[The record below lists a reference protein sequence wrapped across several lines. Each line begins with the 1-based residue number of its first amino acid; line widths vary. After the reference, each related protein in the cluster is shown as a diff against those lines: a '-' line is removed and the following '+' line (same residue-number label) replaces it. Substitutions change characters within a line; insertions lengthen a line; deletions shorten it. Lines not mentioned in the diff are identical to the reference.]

1 MNAGYSNRTPG
12 QNLTAIL
19 RRRWMIVAASV
30 VLTAL
35 AAYAF
40 SKAQTPKYKATATL
54 LELKNP
60 QQLVDNLTQANT
72 SQPSTFDL
80 TTGKGLASL
89 RVVAQQASA
98 AMRGRLSPDE
108 IRSRVAIA
116 SDSSSADASSALV
129 NITATDTD
137 PRLAAQTATTF
148 SQTFIAFLK
157 AADQSAYTD
166 AARLV
171 SDRLNSLQAA
181 HGPTSEVQTLQTRL
195 NDLRNLAALQT
206 GGLKLVQPAETP
218 KSQVS
223 PRPARNAA
231 LGIIGGL
238 ILGIALALGVDALDR
253 RVRDSDEFE
262 HIFRRPILGH
272 IPESRG
278 IEGQGQGLNS
288 LRAPDVEAF
297 RILRANLR
305 YAAGSGRAK
314 RLLVTSATPGEGK
327 STIAWNLALIA
338 ARGGGRVLLIEADLR
353 QPKITARYMG
363 ASKRVGLSHVLS
375 GQASPEEALIDYS
388 DLADTST
395 LGGEFGQLCVML
407 AGGTPPNPAE
417 LLDSPEMGRM
427 LDQLTEH
434 FDLVIIDAP
443 PPSVVADPI
452 PLFRLVDGVIV
463 VGRLNYSD
471 RRALA
476 QHRDQLESIGASVVG
491 LAINGVEVDGKS
503 GYASYY

>member
-1 MNAGYSNRTPG
+1 VNAGYGQRHPG

-19 RRRWMIVAASV
+19 RRRWVIVAAAV

-35 AAYAF
+35 AAYAS
-40 SKAQTPKYKATATL
+40 SKAQTPQYKATATL

-60 QQLVDNLTQANT
+60 QDLVNNLAQSN
-72 SQPSTFDL
+72 SGQSTDFNL

-98 AMRGRLSPDE
+98 AMRGRLTPDQV
-108 IRSRVAIA
+108 RSSVAIG
-116 SDSSSADASSALV
+116 SSSSADTSSALV
-129 NITATDTD
+129 NVTATNTD

-171 SDRLNSLQAA
+171 NDRLNSVLASNGSKAEVAALQ
-181 HGPTSEVQTLQTRL
+181 SRL

-218 KSQVS
+218 KSQIS
-223 PRPARNAA
+223 PKPARNAA
-231 LGIIGGL
+231 LGVIAGL

-253 RVRDSDEFE
+253 RVRDADEFE
-262 HIFRRPILGH
+262 LIFRRPILGH
-272 IPESRG
+272 IPESKG
-278 IEGQGQGLNS
+278 IEGQGPGLNS

-305 YAAGSGRAK
+305 YASGSGRAK
-314 RLLVTSATPGEGK
+314 RLLVTSAAPGEGK

-353 QPKITARYMG
+353 QPKITARFVG
-363 ASKRVGLSHVLS
+363 TSKRPGLSHVLS
-375 GQASPEEALIDYS
+375 GQASPEQALIDYA
-388 DLADTST
+388 DLTDTST

-407 AGGTPPNPAE
+407 AGGTPPNPTE
-417 LLDSPEMGRM
+417 LLESPEMGAM
-427 LDQLTEH
+427 LDQLTQH

-452 PLFRLVDGVIV
+452 PLFRLVDGVII

-476 QHRDQLESIGASVVG
+476 QHRDQLESIGATVVG
-491 LAINGVEVDGKS
+491 LAINGVEADGKKS
-503 GYASYY
+503 GYTSYY